1 MTVNAFYRSQA
12 EAIDVGKLAL
22 EDFGVLDLTASFQ
35 VTEVLRVYGRI
46 ENALDEAYRELVD
59 YNTSGFAAYFGVS
72 VKLTGL

>member
-1 MTVNAFYRSQA
+1 VNAFYRLQA

-46 ENALDEAYRELVD
+46 ENWWTKILPALRPISAYQ
-59 YNTSGFAAYFGVS
+59 
-72 VKLTGL
+72 

>member
-22 EDFGVLDLTASFQ
+22 EDFGVLGLTASFQ

-46 ENALDEAYRELVD
+46 ENWWTKILPALRPISAYQ
-59 YNTSGFAAYFGVS
+59 
-72 VKLTGL
+72 

>member
-1 MTVNAFYRSQA
+1 MNAFYRSQA

-46 ENALDEAYRELVD
+46 ENWWTKILPALRPISAYQ
-59 YNTSGFAAYFGVS
+59 
-72 VKLTGL
+72 

>member
-1 MTVNAFYRSQA
+1 MTVNAFYRLQA

-46 ENALDEAYRELVD
+46 ENWWTKILPALRPISAYQ
-59 YNTSGFAAYFGVS
+59 
-72 VKLTGL
+72 